1 MTMIDNADKDNVVT
15 DDDMLSENGDQDSQD
30 DLNTSGNNS
39 SIGGGE
45 RKVRVRTLISDE
57 QLVIL
62 RTFYMINPRPKRE
75 ELEKVA
81 AKIGH
86 PFKVVKVWFQNS
98 RARDRREGK
107 PLVNQP
113 NSLAGHPSPPQT
125 HPGAPS
131 SSL

>member
-1 MTMIDNADKDNVVT
+1 M
-15 DDDMLSENGDQDSQD
+15 SENGDQDSQED

-39 SIGGGE
+39 SIGGGP
-45 RKVRVRTLISDE
+45 RKVRVRILISDE
-57 QLVIL
+57 QLVVL
-62 RTFYMINPRPKRE
+62 RAFYMVNPRPKRE

-107 PLVNQP
+107 PMSHQ
-113 NSLAGHPSPPQT
+113 
-125 HPGAPS
+125 S
-131 SSL
+131 SILTSSIFFTFKYSFLP